1 MGLVDAMASR
11 SASLKSHFNVLL
23 GRQAINSSLEV
34 VAYYYYGMNT
44 IVDHAFTEER

>member
-1 MGLVDAMASR
+1 MGLVDAMTSR

-34 VAYYYYGMNT
+34 VAYYYGMNT